1 MSLDAFE
8 VHIDLDG
15 RTVAMGSIQI
25 ETRRGRT
32 ARSEFDYAPSYL
44 ALPTR
49 PALDPATGFDGAR
62 HVTAE
67 IPRGL
72 DDAGPDAWG
81 ERLVLRAHRGRVPSR
96 VDYLLAVDDL
106 TRMGALRL
114 RTDATGPF
122 LSAGHDVPNLI
133 QLGDLADAAH
143 SVETD
148 ADDLDAVRR
157 LVNAGSASLGGA
169 RPKASVSDGHRLMIA
184 KFASTRDEIEV
195 VAWEKLCLDLAARA
209 GITVPASRLLPTAG
223 SRCLVLDRFDR
234 TESGR
239 VPYLSGFAITDAA
252 DAASG
257 DYLELAEALADL
269 DVDELAGALRQLW
282 RRAAFSIAMRNTD
295 DHLKNHGVLWSTSG
309 WRLSP
314 AFDITP
320 NHIGGAPRATR
331 IDGEDLPV
339 REAPALIGLARAF
352 GIREDEWRPI
362 LADVLTAASGW
373 RAHARAL
380 GLSEHD
386 VGLLERPLT
395 LAQQRLAEASGR

>member
-1 MSLDAFE
+1 MTLDAFE
-8 VHIDLDG
+8 VHIELDG
-15 RTVAMGSIQI
+15 RTVAMGSLEI
-25 ETRRGRT
+25 ETRRGRIV
-32 ARSEFDYAPSYL
+32 RSEFDYSPSYL
-44 ALPTR
+44 ALPNR
-49 PALDPATGFDGAR
+49 PALDPAMGFDGAR
-62 HVTAE
+62 HVAAE

-81 ERLVLRAHRGRVPSR
+81 ERLVLRANRGRVPSR

-106 TRMGALRL
+106 TRMGSLRL
-114 RTDATGPF
+114 RTDATSPF
-122 LSAGHDVPNLI
+122 LAVGHDVPNLV
-133 QLGDLADAAH
+133 QLADLADAAH

-169 RPKASVSDGHRLMIA
+169 RPKASVTDGDRLMIA

-209 GITVPASRLLPTAG
+209 GITVPASRLLPVG
-223 SRCLVLDRFDR
+223 RSRCLVLDRFDR

-239 VPYLSGFAITDAA
+239 VPYLSGFAITEAA

-257 DYLELAEALADL
+257 DYLDLAEALADL
-269 DVDELAGALRQLW
+269 DIDDLTGTLRQLW
-282 RRAAFSIAMRNTD
+282 RRTAFSIAMRNTD
-295 DHLKNHGVLWSTSG
+295 DHLKNHGVLWSSSG

-320 NHIGGAPRATR
+320 NHIGGASRATS

-339 REAPALIGLARAF
+339 REAPALIGLAHAF
-352 GIREDEWRPI
+352 GIPEARWQPI
-362 LADVLTAASGW
+362 LADVLTATSGW
-373 RAHARAL
+373 RTHAHTLR
-380 GLSEHD
+380 LSEHD
-386 VGLLERPLT
+386 IALLERPLT
-395 LAQQRLAEASGR
+395 QAQQRLTEAWAH

>member
-1 MSLDAFE
+1 MTLDAFE
-8 VHIDLDG
+8 VHIELGG

-32 ARSEFDYAPSYL
+32 LRSEFGYSPSYL
-44 ALPTR
+44 ALANR
-49 PALDPATGFDGAR
+49 PALDPATGLDGAR
-62 HVTAE
+62 HVAAE

-81 ERLVLRAHRGRVPSR
+81 ERLVLRTHRGRVPSR

-122 LSAGHDVPNLI
+122 LSAGHDVPNLV
-133 QLGDLADAAH
+133 QLADLADAAH

-148 ADDLDAVRR
+148 TDDLDAVRR

-169 RPKASVSDGHRLMIA
+169 RPKASVTDGDRLMIA

-209 GITVPASRLLPTAG
+209 GITVPASRLLPVGGT
-223 SRCLVLDRFDR
+223 RCLVLNRFDR
-234 TESGR
+234 AASAR
-239 VPYLSGFAITDAA
+239 VPYLSGFAITEAA

-257 DYLELAEALADL
+257 DYLDLAEALADL
-269 DVDELAGALRQLW
+269 DIDDLAGTLRQLW

-295 DHLKNHGVLWSTSG
+295 DHLKNHGVLWSNTG

-314 AFDITP
+314 AFDIAP
-320 NHIGGAPRATR
+320 NPIGGVDRATA
-331 IDGEDLPV
+331 IDGERMPA
-339 REAPALIGLARAF
+339 REARALIGLADEF
-352 GIREDEWRPI
+352 GIPEAQWRPI
-362 LADVLTAASGW
+362 VADVLGATSGWPAHAAEFGLPEADVRRLERVLTEAQGRLADASG
-373 RAHARAL
+373 L
-380 GLSEHD
+380 
-386 VGLLERPLT
+386 
-395 LAQQRLAEASGR
+395 